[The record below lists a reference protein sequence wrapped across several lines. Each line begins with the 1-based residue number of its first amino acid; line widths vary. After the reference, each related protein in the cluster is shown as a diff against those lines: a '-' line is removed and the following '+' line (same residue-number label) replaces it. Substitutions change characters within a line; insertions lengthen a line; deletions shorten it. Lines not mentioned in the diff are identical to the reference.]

1 MKRNIK
7 NSSGKITGYAEFENG
22 YVEIYNFDKPV
33 LRIEDID
40 ILKAIEKKTFS
51 REILEKL
58 YNEYT
63 LSISEIAC
71 LYDTFYSRTNRAIK
85 ECPGIKPNRCGRRNR
100 AFGHPVSKEQ
110 SEKMSKVLMGR
121 KPPTYERTPEIRA
134 KIAATLR
141 QYYKVHPQNATKHR
155 ENWKNGVYDKV
166 DFKRGIA
173 GHFTSIKNNKTIRF
187 RSLLE
192 LYYLIL
198 LEEDNTVFNYLYE
211 PFHIEMENGDSYM
224 PDFLINNS
232 LLVELKPKKFVER
245 VKGVKEKVEYKKAQA
260 IKYCEF
266 HGLSYKIVYDEDI
279 GFESQ
284 KMKHYIRDNPEIMER
299 YNVSFMNPERVVTK

>member
-7 NSSGKITGYAEFENG
+7 NSSGKITGYTEFEND
-22 YVEIYNFDKPV
+22 YIEIHNGDKPV
-33 LRIEDID
+33 LRIEDTF
-40 ILKAIEKKTFS
+40 ILQTVKTRTFS
-51 REILEKL
+51 HEALEKL

-63 LSISEIAC
+63 LSIGEIAC
-71 LYDTFYSRTNRAIK
+71 LYDTFYSRANQKIK

-100 AFGHPVSKEQ
+100 AFGRPVSKEQ
-110 SEKMSKVLMGR
+110 SEKMSKALMGR
-121 KPPTYERTPEIRA
+121 KPLIYERTPEIRA
-134 KIAATLR
+134 KIAASLR
-141 QYYKVHPQNATKHR
+141 QYYKEHPQDSTKHR
-155 ENWKNGVYDKV
+155 ENWRNGVYDKV

-198 LEEDNTVFNYLYE
+198 LEEDDAIFNYLYE

-245 VKGVKEKVEYKKAQA
+245 VEGVKERVEYKKAQA
-260 IKYCEF
+260 IKYCEL

-279 GFESQ
+279 GFESR
-284 KMKHYIRDNPEIMER
+284 KMKHYIRDNPKVMEK
-299 YNVSFMNPERVVTK
+299 YNVSFIDPERVVIK